1 MPKYITLGGVTW
13 AADQLHGSCKS
24 LFADFLILKREGLSV
39 QSPVVIT
46 SISTAT
52 STRRLLQIIH
62 NPADNQRFYFNPFAN
77 VSPWRHNEYP
87 RSGTYTTIERSRP
100 LHKMMEVRRAGGG
113 IEITLRPDYL
123 DHAQATFRMRAA
135 DPVAITP
142 LAFAAWCSR
151 YDELPDELDDAG
163 LIERVFAEYR
173 ITSEEV
179 ALLFQGTVEPPE
191 LYQSQPLDRV
201 ALASSLLSTTTQ
213 AELALDP
220 AVSNDTETE
229 GEALPDDLLEF
240 LRGTLLLPTSLLR
253 QLVTLVRAGKHII
266 LTGPPGTGKTTLVA
280 RLAEASQRGAEK
292 YNLPACDGCLFTTAT
307 ADWST
312 FDTMG
317 GYVPASKGGGLQF
330 NEGIFLEAIRH
341 NRWVVI
347 DELNR
352 ADVDKSF
359 GQFFTLLSGH
369 DVRTPFRDG
378 ENVVELRFDPNA
390 VGSCRTT
397 ESATYTVG
405 SDWRL
410 LATMNTFDR
419 NLLFQLSSA
428 FVRRFAVVYVGIPA
442 AEELKEWIAQRDLA
456 SDELAALSGLIDLVV
471 SVRPLGPAI
480 WSDFADYLT
489 TRRTDVGSSG
499 HAGVLEALTAFV
511 LPQMDGLE
519 PERLESFRR
528 GLLELFTDSADVKEL
543 TRLLDELF

>member
-1 MPKYITLGGVTW
+1 MPKYITLDGVKW
-13 AADQLHGSCKS
+13 AADQLHNSCKS

-39 QSPVVIT
+39 GKPIVIT
-46 SISTAT
+46 SISTAP
-52 STRRLLQIIH
+52 SAQRLLQIVH
-62 NPADNQRFYFNPFAN
+62 EPAEPQRFYFNPFAN

-100 LHKMMEVRRAGGG
+100 LHRMMEVRRAGGG

-123 DHAQATFRMRAA
+123 DHAQETFRIRAA

-151 YDELPDELDDAG
+151 YDEVADDLDEPG
-163 LIERVFAEYR
+163 LVERAFGEYR
-173 ITSEEV
+173 ITDDEA
-179 ALLFQGTVEPPE
+179 ALLFSGAAPHPT
-191 LYQSQPLDRV
+191 LFQSQLLER
-201 ALASSLLSTTTQ
+201 AELARTLLASTTQ
-213 AELALDP
+213 AETP
-220 AVSNDTETE
+220 EVAVQDAETE
-229 GEALPDDLLEF
+229 GESLPDDLVEF

-280 RLAEASQRGAEK
+280 RLAEASQRGAKK

-317 GYVPASKGGGLQF
+317 GYVPATDGGSLQF
-330 NEGIFLEAIRH
+330 NEGIFLEAVRH

-378 ENVVELRFDPNA
+378 EHTVELRFDANA
-390 VGSCRTT
+390 GISSRAAK
-397 ESATYTVG
+397 SATYTVG

-428 FVRRFAVVYVGIPA
+428 FVRRFAVVYVGIPPA
-442 AEELKEWIAQRDLA
+442 KELKEWIAQRDLTPE
-456 SDELAALSGLIDLVV
+456 ELAALSNLIDLVV

-489 TRRTDVGSSG
+489 TRRTDLGASG

-519 PERLESFRR
+519 PERLESFRG
-528 GLLELFTDSADVKEL
+528 GLLELFTDLGDAAEL
-543 TRLLDELF
+543 ARLFDELF